1 MSGLFSDISTEA
13 KGAWQTIA
21 DYLPLMRGE
30 FTKITDIN
38 KEGNK
43 NTFNNFCICSESIP
57 DALKGIIAKN
67 ISFKTLSV
75 IGTIVSNVA
84 ESDPDEAINW
94 FNKRLANTDT
104 DSKVQNYMDSVIG
117 STIYESASELG
128 INTVTLNEAIPYK
141 QQRAAINKDPLV
153 VGTKSQIKSAS
164 DFDLESTVQFNDTQL
179 KLLNSIKNKTQ
190 TNVDQI
196 NTYTMSNRM
205 IKAEL
210 DRRQAEASAEADAA
224 SQAEIDE
231 RRIRERDDNANF
243 NYNQQMRNTRSDVN
257 FLQKTAVPR
266 IKAVNEINSPG
277 NDYFL
282 NSAKINM
289 TIPVINKKTGTRAD
303 ITFQG
308 TIRTMLVDV
317 EQTKLLPVIGD
328 LKQRDNFYNYL
339 RWRAGGA
346 SFARDFILNLDE
358 IDKDVH
364 RNISMNLR
372 DRILADMVKT
382 SGVTAPRLWGKLAET
397 RYFTL
402 ILDKSDVQILRE
414 KYRINL
420 EDHTGLYRVFNNLR
434 LLSLII
440 VNQDRSELTFYDS
453 DNPRNLNVISYK
465 KSTSDDDFL
474 KRFIMSRN

>member
-21 DYLPLMRGE
+21 DYFPLMRGE

-57 DALKGIIAKN
+57 DSLKAIISKN
-67 ISFKTLSV
+67 ISFKTLST
-75 IGTIVSNVA
+75 IAAIVSNVA
-84 ESDPDEAINW
+84 ESDADEAINW
-94 FNKRLANTDT
+94 FNKRLANTDI
-104 DSKVQNYMDSVIG
+104 DSKVQNYMDSVVG

-128 INTVTLNEAIPYK
+128 LNVTTLNEAVPHRDIK
-141 QQRAAINKDPLV
+141 NTLKNTQLV
-153 VGTKSQIKSAS
+153 RDTSSYVSKAS
-164 DFDLESTVQFNDTQL
+164 DNELQNTAMINDTEL
-179 KLLNSIKNKTQ
+179 SRLNAIPNNRKTAR
-190 TNVDQI
+190 DYHDI

-205 IKAEL
+205 INNEL
-210 DRRQAEASAEADAA
+210 ERRQAEAEGAA
-224 SQAEIDE
+224 TEQE
-231 RRIRERDDNANF
+231 RIRRRDDDTNY
-243 NYNQQMRNTRSDVN
+243 NYNQQMRNTRSDVS

-266 IKAVNEINSPG
+266 IKTAQEVHHPAK
-277 NDYFL
+277 DYFL
-282 NSAKINM
+282 GATKLIMS
-289 TIPVINKKTGTRAD
+289 IPVVNKKTGTRTD
-303 ITFQG
+303 INLLAN
-308 TIRTMLVDV
+308 IRTMLVDV

-364 RNISMNLR
+364 RNTSMNLR
-372 DRILADMVKT
+372 DRILADMIKT
-382 SGVTAPRLWGKLAET
+382 SGVTAPRFWGKLAET

-402 ILDKSDVQILRE
+402 VLDKSDVQILRE
-414 KYRINL
+414 KYRIDIENQS
-420 EDHTGLYRVFNNLR
+420 GLNRVFNNLR
-434 LLSLII
+434 LLSLVI

-465 KSTSDDDFL
+465 AAVSDDDYL
-474 KRFIMSRN
+474 KRFIMSRT